1 MVRRAAPA
9 AQDPGA
15 AGGGDRADA
24 QDAQVR
30 GGAVQAAVCQE
41 DRGRHDALR
50 RQERRPGCYGL
61 KAVKLESFARPA
73 DTRGGT
79 GGVERT
85 GSSGIDPELGYLD
98 H

>member
-50 RQERRPGCYGL
+50 RQERRPGRDYWL
-61 KAVKLESFARPA
+61 KAMKLESFARPA
-73 DTRGGT
+73 DTRWG
-79 GGVERT
+79 
-85 GSSGIDPELGYLD
+85 
-98 H
+98 